1 MWQHHYVIHQMH
13 MEELRAEAD
22 RERRW
27 HLQDLEN
34 GRRSARPGTGPRAR
48 PGGAGGRDG
57 QPEHGPDRPAAR
69 RPGGRR
75 DRARTGSSRDA

>member
-27 HLQDLEN
+27 HLQDLES
-34 GRRSARPGTGPRAR
+34 GRRSAGSVPGRAR
-48 PGGAGGRDG
+48 VL
-57 QPEHGPDRPAAR
+57 AAR
-69 RPGGRR
+69 AVAAVSRSTARIARR
-75 DRARTGSSRDA
+75 LDARVAVEIGADRLVRDA